1 MLTDATDVEK
11 DTTNVDFCIQ
21 KAKYRR
27 FSSTNVETEFDKM
40 SYSHSEL
47 LLIIRPGG
55 VEGSDGVVARHPVFG
70 HQGGHISIGVLVE
83 EAVVSYAQADDYIQ
97 LSFRLIQ

>member
-47 LLIIRPGG
+47 LLIIRLGG
-55 VEGSDGVVARHPVFG
+55 IKCSSWIVTRHT
-70 HQGGHISIGVLVE
+70 VLG
-83 EAVVSYAQADDYIQ
+83 D
-97 LSFRLIQ
+97 